1 MRPSCWSV
9 PAILPPGHH
18 MIVAGASVPSTEP
31 RQMHMSDLISTL
43 VRTIVSSV
51 LSLSLM
57 VILAASLDVA
67 GPPMLG
73 PASLVSAYSTIG
85 AIGAAIMPTPMVD
98 LEDLA
103 LSIMVFC
110 LSFMAMPAGALW
122 KTWFQSLPSWVAFAP
137 CCAAAFLT
145 ASTFSF
151 GTSHISDLVRVST
164 WPLALPACL
173 MMRL

>member
-1 MRPSCWSV
+1 M
-9 PAILPPGHH
+9 
-18 MIVAGASVPSTEP
+18 MVAGASVPSTAP
-31 RQMHMSDLISTL
+31 RHTHMSGLMSTL

-57 VILAASLDVA
+57 EMRAASLLVA

-98 LEDLA
+98 LDSLA

-110 LSFMAMPAGALW
+110 LSFIFMLDGMEW
-122 KTWFQSLPSWVAFAP
+122 N
-137 CCAAAFLT
+137 
-145 ASTFSF
+145 
-151 GTSHISDLVRVST
+151 
-164 WPLALPACL
+164 
-173 MMRL
+173 